1 MQQTSYTASNYR
13 QIVCDLKNNI
23 LDEVRVIIN
32 NRFEDVIKKT
42 DNDNSAEEL
51 NIINT
56 LIRQIPIFKKL
67 EEDYKNLIE
76 ENIVLK
82 DKLNYFEN
90 NKLKLSIIDIN
101 NPKEHDKNNNSNIQS
116 EFKNIKLDNKN
127 NIETDTSSHDSVEE
141 YNGRNGWLN
150 HDKKEEEE
158 E

>member
-82 DKLNYFEN
+82 DKLNYFFYFLFFN
-90 NKLKLSIIDIN
+90 RFINWLSGR
-101 NPKEHDKNNNSNIQS
+101 
-116 EFKNIKLDNKN
+116 IKLN
-127 NIETDTSSHDSVEE
+127 TSRGNCLWHCNELRVWVIYCFSYSHSI
-141 YNGRNGWLN
+141 YTKHSN
-150 HDKKEEEE
+150 
-158 E
+158 